1 MLNLIKEDDEF
12 SDYLPQKENFFS
24 HDFILLN
31 GDIKSKNHQQLQD
44 IDDDVNFLNQNSFV
58 HNKKNSYINLN
69 SFELFNS
76 ISGKTKSNSLHFFSG
91 KKRKNTEAKEENEDN
106 ENISSKEEI
115 KDKKIN
121 VNNNSRKMGRRLKD
135 EAYSTEA
142 KYDKFKDDNIIRK
155 IKTFIFKYI
164 LIKLNESLEFTK
176 YKFYPLNAA
185 LRKNIKKDFN
195 LKLLDRTIF
204 DLYNTEDLNKTY
216 RNGNDSNKILIK
228 KIIDENIEKKTI
240 NILNM
245 KFRDILNHIREKD
258 LENFLGKIKEKEEK
272 NKGKLI
278 DLYMENV
285 AHFLKDFES
294 WFERKNGRELVKKQ
308 KK

>member
-12 SDYLPQKENFFS
+12 NDYLPQKENFFS

-44 IDDDVNFLNQNSFV
+44 IDDYVNFLNQNSFV

-106 ENISSKEEI
+106 EKISSKEEI

-142 KYDKFKDDNIIRK
+142 KHDKFKDDNIIRK

-228 KIIDENIEKKTI
+228 KILDENKEKKTI
-240 NILNM
+240 DILNM
-245 KFRDILNHIREKD
+245 KFRDVLNHIREKD
-258 LENFLGKIKEKEEK
+258 LENFLGKIKEKEKK
-272 NKGKLI
+272 NKGKPI

-285 AHFLKDFES
+285 AHLLKDFEK
-294 WFERKNGRELVKKQ
+294 WFERKNGRELGKKH
-308 KK
+308 K

>member
-1 MLNLIKEDDEF
+1 MLNVIKEDDEF

-142 KYDKFKDDNIIRK
+142 KNDKFKDDNIIRK

-164 LIKLNESLEFTK
+164 LIHLNESLEFTK
-176 YKFYPLNAA
+176 YKFYPLNAT
-185 LRKNIKKDFN
+185 LSKNIKKDFN

-245 KFRDILNHIREKD
+245 KFRDVLNHIREKD
-258 LENFLGKIKEKEEK
+258 LENFLGKIKEKEKK
-272 NKGKLI
+272 NKGKSI
-278 DLYMENV
+278 DLYMEYV